1 MKYVGVIIGML
12 AMMFVL
18 AGKVSAHVTLQPK
31 EAVVGYTVSS
41 VRVPNEKDVP
51 TVKVHVLVPEGATVH
66 GIKPVEGWQYSVV
79 REEPK
84 EDASSSED
92 HHAAEGRIT
101 EITWTGGKIG
111 VGEFMEFPLSVQ
123 YAASVESVTWKAHQ
137 TYADGEVV
145 PWDGS
150 DEGHPAPVV
159 TVLKEAKV
167 DTLVK
172 SLGTTAPVTTAA
184 QSSWMSVAALLV
196 SALALAVSMKKK

>member
-1 MKYVGVIIGML
+1 MRHAGVIIGIL
-12 AMMFVL
+12 AMMLVL
-18 AGKVSAHVTLQPK
+18 AGQVSAHVTLQPR

-41 VRVPNEKDVP
+41 VRVPNEKDVA
-51 TVKVHVLVPEGATVH
+51 TVKVHVIVPEGATVH

-79 REEPK
+79 REEVK
-84 EDASSSED
+84 EDASSED
-92 HHAAEGRIT
+92 HHASEGRIT

-123 YAASVESVTWKAHQ
+123 YAPSAESVTWKAYQ

-167 DTLVK
+167 DALAK
-172 SLGTTAPVTTAA
+172 SLGASPIATAA

-196 SALALAVSMKKK
+196 SVLALAVSTKKK